1 MCLSLCIIIILLI
14 ISDRSY
20 DSLIFLLIRHT
31 VVIAQ
36 ILSIEMGGQRRTGN
50 DGRLLPKAQTI
61 DILLTAARKH
71 FDLPQLRWPC
81 FYTFFTIN
89 GPIQEIQL
97 SQRNLIAVNYNLV
110 NGCKTWSSRDC
121 HRESLQKA
129 NDLYIG
135 WSDVTESVVTIRS
148 LFCRYNMA

>member
-1 MCLSLCIIIILLI
+1 VHNNYTADYIRPQLWQPNIPPHPPYSRHC
-14 ISDRSY
+14 SDIVY
-20 DSLIFLLIRHT
+20 WN
-31 VVIAQ
+31 A
-36 ILSIEMGGQRRTGN
+36 GGQRRTRN
-50 DGRLLPKAQTI
+50 DRRLLPKAQTI

-97 SQRNLIAVNYNLV
+97 WQRNLTAVNYNLV

-135 WSDVTESVVTIRS
+135 WSDVTESAVTIRS
-148 LFCRYNMA
+148 PFCGYNMA